1 LGSLFPDF
9 GFAEWIDR
17 IDPVLGLHAV
27 LLVFAARTCLSAAS
41 AVK

>member
-1 LGSLFPDF
+1 LGSLSPDF

-17 IDPVLGLHAV
+17 IDQVLGLHAV
-27 LLVFAARTCLSAAS
+27 WLLVAARTCLSAAS